1 MLAQKTSAAARP
13 SRFWISAARTN
24 LGIALI
30 EDGHLPDAIAQI
42 EQALRVK
49 PDWVPALDALGRALL
64 TDGRLDR
71 AQAAFE
77 RALTINPGDPIGRL
91 GLAHVARARRP

>member
-1 MLAQKTSAAARP
+1 M
-13 SRFWISAARTN
+13 
-24 LGIALI
+24 
-30 EDGHLPDAIAQI
+30 
-42 EQALRVK
+42 K

-91 GLAHVARARRP
+91 GLARVARPAETVRLPGSTPAPAGAGSPARGAPGEGVSVATPRFV